1 MPLADFKIR
10 ITGNACITRYN
21 NGERSIDT
29 IVDSYNPAAE
39 DKERI
44 LEYVYSKRPDIA
56 PEPTEENP
64 PTPPQ
69 TDAESGEKG

>member
-1 MPLADFKIR
+1 MALADFKIR

-44 LEYVYSKRPDIA
+44 LEYVYTKRPDLE
-56 PEPTEENP
+56 PE
-64 PTPPQ
+64 
-69 TDAESGEKG
+69 AEQGERT